1 MLNSC
6 LHCSCVNNR
15 GVSSSSQILW
25 QKRINI
31 LYKIVPGVRAGDTL
45 HCSAELMHVDSFRL
59 HWLVS
64 TVGLSNAGLVCFHF
78 SPRKLEC
85 QGIQVLVDGWVAVT
99 YPKPYRFESTAW
111 MCFLLVCTDRPQQ
124 VPSRDSK
131 PAKTYLARRG
141 F

>member
-1 MLNSC
+1 M
-6 LHCSCVNNR
+6 NNR
-15 GVSSSSQILW
+15 GGIVIIADTVAE
-25 QKRINI
+25 KNKY

-85 QGIQVLVDGWVAVT
+85 QGIQVLVDGWVAAT
-99 YPKPYRFESTAW
+99 YPKLYRFESTAW
-111 MCFLLVCTDRPQQ
+111 MCFLQVCTGRPQQ

-131 PAKTYLARRG
+131 PAEHRLARRG